1 MRIFKENGV
10 EKVAATMRDPDP
22 AIVVLKTDGTEVF
35 IIHFSVIVILQLSP
49 TYFVSN
55 ISNQHRWSTIFFF
68 LVIFLG

>member
-35 IIHFSVIVILQLSP
+35 IVFFSKIKNHNFCRINTVI
-49 TYFVSN
+49 
-55 ISNQHRWSTIFFF
+55 
-68 LVIFLG
+68 

>member
-35 IIHFSVIVILQLSP
+35 TGFL
-49 TYFVSN
+49 
-55 ISNQHRWSTIFFF
+55 FFF
-68 LVIFLG
+68 SQFF

>member
-35 IIHFSVIVILQLSP
+35 NIL
-49 TYFVSN
+49 
-55 ISNQHRWSTIFFF
+55 
-68 LVIFLG
+68 LVIKLIYIFCDRINMVI

>member
-35 IIHFSVIVILQLSP
+35 TGFLFSL
-49 TYFVSN
+49 
-55 ISNQHRWSTIFFF
+55 FFT
-68 LVIFLG
+68 IFLG

>member
-35 IIHFSVIVILQLSP
+35 IVYL
-49 TYFVSN
+49 
-55 ISNQHRWSTIFFF
+55 FFF
-68 LVIFLG
+68 FHNFFRINTVI

>member
-35 IIHFSVIVILQLSP
+35 IVYLFSLFHSFFRINTVI
-49 TYFVSN
+49 
-55 ISNQHRWSTIFFF
+55 
-68 LVIFLG
+68 

>member
-35 IIHFSVIVILQLSP
+35 YYLFIYL
-49 TYFVSN
+49 
-55 ISNQHRWSTIFFF
+55 FF
-68 LVIFLG
+68 LKSI

>member
-35 IIHFSVIVILQLSP
+35 IVYLFSLFRNFCRINTVI
-49 TYFVSN
+49 
-55 ISNQHRWSTIFFF
+55 
-68 LVIFLG
+68 